1 MKKSILALAVSLL
14 AVSAAN
20 AAVDGRA
27 VANGGASSNFTGGSS
42 VADSVLNGKAT
53 VNGGGEFLFAAFND
67 SKSYALDLGIRFDS
81 IYDGDVANGTTWNLA
96 NFNLS
101 GGDSF
106 MWNVGALSGRTTYLN
121 PTTITRSRYGVITTV
136 GSEQTA
142 ASFSTTNLG
151 GAIGKMTAQ
160 NVILSQSDI
169 DYGINNSYV
178 ANTNT
183 DTNYLGHGDYGNSYG
198 GQFLF
203 STSGING
210 SVLELQ
216 FIGLNAAGQT
226 RVSEILGTF
235 TLNGNILTYNTPAEV
250 PVPAAAW
257 LMGSALLGL
266 GAVGRRR
273 AKQA

>member
-1 MKKSILALAVSLL
+1 MKKSILALAVSLV
-14 AVSAAN
+14 AVSAAH

-27 VANGGASSNFTGGSS
+27 LANGGVASNFTGGSS
-42 VADSVLNGKAT
+42 AADSVLNGKAT

-67 SKSYALDLGIRFDS
+67 SKSYALDLGIRFDA

-96 NFNLS
+96 GFNLS
-101 GGDSF
+101 SDSF
-106 MWNVGALSGRTTYLN
+106 LWNVGALSGRTTYTS

-142 ASFSTTNLG
+142 ANFSTTNLG

-160 NVILSQSDI
+160 NITLSQTDV
-169 DYGINNSYV
+169 DYNVNNAYI

-183 DTNYLGHGDYGNSYG
+183 DTNYVGHGNYGNSYG

-203 STSGING
+203 TTSGTNG

-226 RVSEILGTF
+226 RVSESLGTF
-235 TLNGNILTYNTPAEV
+235 TLNGNILTYNAPAEV

-266 GAVGRRR
+266 GTVGRRS
-273 AKQA
+273 AKKA